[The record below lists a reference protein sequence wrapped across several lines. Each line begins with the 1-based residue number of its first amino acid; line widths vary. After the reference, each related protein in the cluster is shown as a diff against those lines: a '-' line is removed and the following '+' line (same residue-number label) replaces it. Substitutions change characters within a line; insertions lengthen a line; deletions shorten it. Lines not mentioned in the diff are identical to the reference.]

1 MGIMSLRLGCLVLES
16 CPDVD
21 YYQYQMI
28 ESLPYIPL
36 FQDIDPAQIA
46 LLKPLFEQFT
56 CPADTVIFDQGA
68 PATYLYLL
76 MKGGVEIRYKPYDG
90 PTITLT
96 RLREGDVFGWS
107 AVVGSP
113 YYTSSIISET
123 EIEAI
128 RIRGSHL
135 LKLFNDS
142 PETGK
147 VVMDRLARVV
157 SPRWG
162 NAQAQVQ
169 SLLNSNQK

>member
-1 MGIMSLRLGCLVLES
+1 
-16 CPDVD
+16 
-21 YYQYQMI
+21 MI

-36 FQDIDPAQIA
+36 FQDLDPAQTA
-46 LLKPLFEQFT
+46 LLKPLFEQYT
-56 CPADTVIFDQGA
+56 CPADTVIFEQGA

-76 MKGGVEIRYKPYDG
+76 IKGGVAIRYKPYDS
-90 PTITLT
+90 PPITLT
-96 RLREGDVFGWS
+96 RLRDGDVFGWS

-113 YYTSSIISET
+113 HYTSSIISES

-135 LKLFNDS
+135 LKLFNDA

-157 SPRWG
+157 SSRWK

>member
-1 MGIMSLRLGCLVLES
+1 
-16 CPDVD
+16 
-21 YYQYQMI
+21 MI

-36 FQDIDPAQIA
+36 FQDLDPAQIA
-46 LLKPLFEQFT
+46 LLKPLFEQYT
-56 CPADTVIFDQGA
+56 CPANTVIFEQDT

-76 MKGGVEIRYKPYDG
+76 IKGEVAIRYKPYDG

-96 RLREGDVFGWS
+96 RLRVGDVFGWS

-113 YYTSSIISET
+113 HYTSSIISET
-123 EIEAI
+123 EVEAI
-128 RIRGSHL
+128 RIRGNHL
-135 LKLFNDS
+135 LKLSSDV

-169 SLLNSNQK
+169 SLLNSDQK

>member
-1 MGIMSLRLGCLVLES
+1 
-16 CPDVD
+16 
-21 YYQYQMI
+21 MI

-36 FQDIDPAQIA
+36 FQDLDPAQIA

-56 CPADTVIFDQGA
+56 CPANTVIFEQDT

-76 MKGGVEIRYKPYDG
+76 IKGEVVIRYKPYDG
-90 PTITLT
+90 PTIILT

-113 YYTSSIISET
+113 HYTSSIISET
-123 EIEAI
+123 EVETI
-128 RIRGSHL
+128 RIRGGHL
-135 LKLFNDS
+135 LKLSSDA

-147 VVMDRLARVV
+147 IVMDRLARVV

-169 SLLNSNQK
+169 SLLNSDQK

>member
-1 MGIMSLRLGCLVLES
+1 
-16 CPDVD
+16 
-21 YYQYQMI
+21 MI

-36 FQDIDPAQIA
+36 FQDLDPEQIA

-56 CPADTVIFDQGA
+56 CPADTVIFEQDT

-76 MKGGVEIRYKPYDG
+76 IKGEVVIRYKPYDG
-90 PTITLT
+90 PPITLT
-96 RLREGDVFGWS
+96 RLRNGDVFGWS

-113 YYTSSIISET
+113 RYTSSIISES
-123 EIEAI
+123 EVEGI
-128 RIRGSHL
+128 RIRGNHL
-135 LKLFNDS
+135 LKLFSDA

-169 SLLNSNQK
+169 SILNSDQK

>member
-1 MGIMSLRLGCLVLES
+1 
-16 CPDVD
+16 
-21 YYQYQMI
+21 MI

-36 FQDIDPAQIA
+36 FQDLDPAQIA
-46 LLKPLFEQFT
+46 LLKPLFEQFSR
-56 CPADTVIFDQGA
+56 PANTVIFEQDT

-76 MKGGVEIRYKPYDG
+76 TKGEVAIRYKPYDG

-96 RLREGDVFGWS
+96 RLRVGDVFGWS

-113 YYTSSIISET
+113 HYTSSIISES
-123 EIEAI
+123 EVEAI
-128 RIRGSHL
+128 RIRGDHL
-135 LKLFNDS
+135 LKLSSES

-169 SLLNSNQK
+169 SLLNSDQK

>member
-1 MGIMSLRLGCLVLES
+1 
-16 CPDVD
+16 
-21 YYQYQMI
+21 MI

-36 FQDIDPAQIA
+36 FQDLDPAQIA
-46 LLKPLFEQFT
+46 LLKPLFEQYT
-56 CPADTVIFDQGA
+56 CPANTVIFEQDT

-76 MKGGVEIRYKPYDG
+76 TKGEVAIRYKPYDG

-96 RLREGDVFGWS
+96 RLRVGDVFGWS

-113 YYTSSIISET
+113 HYTSSIISES
-123 EIEAI
+123 EVEAI
-128 RIRGSHL
+128 RIRGDHL
-135 LKLFNDS
+135 LKLSSES

-169 SLLNSNQK
+169 SLLNSDQK

>member
-1 MGIMSLRLGCLVLES
+1 
-16 CPDVD
+16 
-21 YYQYQMI
+21 MI

-36 FQDIDPAQIA
+36 FQDLDPEQIA

-56 CPADTVIFDQGA
+56 CPADTVIFEQDT

-76 MKGGVEIRYKPYDG
+76 IKGEVVIRYKPYDG
-90 PTITLT
+90 PPITLT
-96 RLREGDVFGWS
+96 RLRNGDVFGWS
-107 AVVGSP
+107 AMVGSP
-113 YYTSSIISET
+113 RYTSSIISES
-123 EIEAI
+123 EVEAI
-128 RIRGSHL
+128 RIRGNHL
-135 LKLFNDS
+135 LKLFSDA

-169 SLLNSNQK
+169 SILNSDQK

>member
-1 MGIMSLRLGCLVLES
+1 
-16 CPDVD
+16 
-21 YYQYQMI
+21 MI

-36 FQDIDPAQIA
+36 FQDLDPAQIA
-46 LLKPLFEQFT
+46 LLKPLFEEFA
-56 CPADTVIFDQGA
+56 CPADTVIFEQGTSA
-68 PATYLYLL
+68 IYLYLL
-76 MKGGVEIRYKPYDG
+76 IKGEVAIRYKPYDG
-90 PTITLT
+90 PLITLT

-113 YYTSSIISET
+113 LYTSSIISET
-123 EIEAI
+123 EIESI

-169 SLLNSNQK
+169 SLLNSDQK

>member
-1 MGIMSLRLGCLVLES
+1 
-16 CPDVD
+16 
-21 YYQYQMI
+21 MI

-36 FQDIDPAQIA
+36 FQGLDPAQIA
-46 LLKPLFEQFT
+46 LLKPLFEQYT
-56 CPADTVIFDQGA
+56 CPANTVVFEQDA

-76 MKGGVEIRYKPYDG
+76 IKGEVAIRYKPYDG

-96 RLREGDVFGWS
+96 HLRVGDVFGWS

-113 YYTSSIISET
+113 HYTSSIISET
-123 EIEAI
+123 EVEAI
-128 RIRGSHL
+128 RIRGDHL
-135 LKLFNDS
+135 LKLSSDA

-169 SLLNSNQK
+169 SLLNSDQK

>member
-1 MGIMSLRLGCLVLES
+1 
-16 CPDVD
+16 
-21 YYQYQMI
+21 MI
-28 ESLPYIPL
+28 KSLPYIPL
-36 FQDIDPAQIA
+36 FQDLDPAQIA
-46 LLKPLFEQFT
+46 LLKPLFEEFV
-56 CPADTVIFDQGA
+56 CPANIVIFDQGA
-68 PATYLYLL
+68 PAIYLYLL
-76 MKGGVEIRYKPYDG
+76 IKGEVAIRYKPYDG
-90 PTITLT
+90 PIITLT

-113 YYTSSIISET
+113 LYTSSIISET
-123 EIEAI
+123 EIESI

-142 PETGK
+142 PETGR

-169 SLLNSNQK
+169 SLLNSDQT